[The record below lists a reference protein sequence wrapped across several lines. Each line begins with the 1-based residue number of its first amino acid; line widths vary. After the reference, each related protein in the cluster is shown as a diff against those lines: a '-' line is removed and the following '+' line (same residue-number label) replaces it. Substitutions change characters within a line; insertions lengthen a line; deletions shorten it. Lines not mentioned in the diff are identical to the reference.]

1 MSQQVICLD
10 MVNNKWFTF
19 SMPTELT
26 HGFSYQPAATLIPP
40 RILVGDSLSSI
51 WNRSN
56 DAISDGTMPVTRRW
70 QSPTLVGEVMG
81 DRSCSIQ
88 NVCVEYQSVQD
99 SFLTIRVSDNRGG
112 SFITEQQ
119 VLLPASS
126 VMSRY
131 QHDCYV
137 SAKYPVVE
145 FLSSGTTHTLWR
157 AEVGLELRGR

>member
-1 MSQQVICLD
+1 

-19 SMPTELT
+19 DMPVELT
-26 HGFSYQPAATLIPP
+26 YGFSYQPSATLIPP
-40 RILVGDSLSSI
+40 RILIGDSRVSI
-51 WNRSN
+51 WQRSN
-56 DAISDGTMPVTRRW
+56 DATSDGTVGFTRRW
-70 QSPTLVGEVMG
+70 QSPCLVGEVMG
-81 DRSCSIQ
+81 DRSCTIQ

-99 SFLTIRVSDNRGG
+99 SFLTIRVSDNRGA

-119 VLLPASS
+119 VVLLASS